1 MYVKYETDEE
11 ELQKKIWDNI
21 HNELKKELGLVAY
34 KSWLIRL
41 KIVGFTLKESYIYR
55 FPQNF

>member
-34 KSWLIRL
+34 K
-41 KIVGFTLKESYIYR
+41 VG
-55 FPQNF
+55 

>member
-1 MYVKYETDEE
+1 MS
-11 ELQKKIWDNI
+11 QMKKKKKKLWDNI

-41 KIVGFTLKESYIYR
+41 KIVGFTPKGECI
-55 FPQNF
+55 